1 MRTKNPN
8 IFWLSAD
15 LCVAF
20 FMITMMLS
28 LSVHATERQL
38 YFHFGDLT
46 RQSLKLS
53 LSLLYSWAAT
63 RLSYFYSLVSLW
75 RSSTVCHFVYY
86 QPMTLTCMPNCVI
99 FVVLDRLALQCSSV
113 CRWYINPLLPLT
125 TLLQQRYHSFHRTSL
140 LAVCATKRKCSVL
153 LLLLYYI
160 IVFIY

>member
-1 MRTKNPN
+1 MRTTNPN

-15 LCVAF
+15 LCVTF

-53 LSLLYSWAAT
+53 LSRLYSWAAT
-63 RLSYFYSLVSLW
+63 RLSCFYSLVSLW

-113 CRWYINPLLPLT
+113 CRWYINPLLPET
-125 TLLQQRYHSFHRTSL
+125 TLLQQRYNSFHTTPL
-140 LAVCATKRKCSVL
+140 LTVCPRKKCSML
-153 LLLLYYI
+153 LCLLFS
-160 IVFIY
+160 IVV